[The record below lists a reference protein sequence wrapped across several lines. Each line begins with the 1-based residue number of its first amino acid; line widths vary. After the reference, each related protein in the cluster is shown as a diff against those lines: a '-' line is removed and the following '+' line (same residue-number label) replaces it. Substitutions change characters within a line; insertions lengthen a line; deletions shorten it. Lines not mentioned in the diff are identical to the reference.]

1 MVANK
6 NEHGAA
12 SGGFA
17 NGFWE
22 MGIVGRMGRNEVK
35 AAGGHSSDCRKD

>member
-22 MGIVGRMGRNEVK
+22 MEEDGYSG
-35 AAGGHSSDCRKD
+35 